1 MKGITR
7 FMRFFLHLYRQRS
20 ISRALWVDQYENA
33 K

>member
-1 MKGITR
+1 MKRVAR
-7 FMRFFLHLYRQRS
+7 FIFLVIRIRS

>member
-1 MKGITR
+1 MKRAIR
-7 FMRFFLHLYRQRS
+7 FVLHVIRQRS